1 MKKLMVAFDVDDC
14 LIVPSVATGFDTD
27 TPNYETINIFKWFQ
41 AQGCFMI
48 CWSGGGAKYAEQWA
62 NKLGITADA
71 YLDKDSNMK
80 DRVDIAF
87 DDCDVELAKANVKVK
102 RTNNGISRSS
112 WNAHPHLCATCGD
125 VNVLAEGNECTY
137 CNVGPLP
144 SSPTTIT
151 NA

>member
-1 MKKLMVAFDVDDC
+1 MKQLIVAFDTDDC

-71 YLDKDSNMK
+71 YLDKDVSMC

-87 DDCDVELAKANVKVK
+87 DDCDVELAKVNVKVK
-102 RTNNGISRSS
+102 RARNGISRKIEGV
-112 WNAHPHLCATCGD
+112 APFRCVTCDSVIVMSEGD
-125 VNVLAEGNECTY
+125 ECTY
-137 CNVGPLP
+137 CEIDPIT
-144 SSPTTIT
+144 SSSFATD
-151 NA
+151 A